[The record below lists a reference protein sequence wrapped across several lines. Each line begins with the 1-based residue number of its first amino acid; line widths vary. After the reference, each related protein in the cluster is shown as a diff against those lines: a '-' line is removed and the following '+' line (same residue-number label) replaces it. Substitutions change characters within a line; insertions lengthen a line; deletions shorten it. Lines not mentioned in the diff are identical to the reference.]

1 LECGDLSPL
10 CFRCDL
16 SQRLFFETAAS
27 SRREEKAV
35 TGHRTPKR
43 SQVTRMDLKG
53 KVAIVTGGSKGIGRG
68 IAEALIRAGLNV
80 LISARNQDEIDRA
93 VAELNK
99 PGGGKAV
106 GCVCDVRDHAS
117 VKSLFEQAT
126 SALGGVDVLINNAGI
141 GKFATVAEMPPEEFR
156 AILETNLF
164 GVYYCCH
171 EAIPLLKQRGG
182 GYIINISSLA
192 GANPHPRMAAY
203 NASKFGLNG
212 FSEALMQEV
221 RHDNIK
227 VSYIMPGSVN
237 TEFGGDTPS
246 AENSWQLQPDDIARV
261 VIDLLQHDE
270 RSLPSRVE
278 IRPSKPPRK

>member
-1 LECGDLSPL
+1 MELN
-10 CFRCDL
+10 
-16 SQRLFFETAAS
+16 
-27 SRREEKAV
+27 
-35 TGHRTPKR
+35 
-43 SQVTRMDLKG
+43 G
-53 KVAIVTGGSKGIGRG
+53 KTAIVTGGTKGIGRG
-68 IAEALIRAGLNV
+68 IAEALMRAGVNV
-80 LISARNQDEIDRA
+80 VISARKQHELDEA
-93 VAELNK
+93 VAALNK
-99 PGGGKAV
+99 VGKSKAV
-106 GCVCDVRDHAS
+106 GCVCDVRDHVA
-117 VKSLFEQAT
+117 VKSLFQQAT

-141 GKFATVAEMPPEEFR
+141 GKFATVAEMPPEDFR

-171 EAIPLLKQRGG
+171 EAIPLMKQRGG

-246 AENSWQLQPDDIARV
+246 AENSWQLQPADVARV
-261 VIDLLQHDE
+261 VIDLLEHDE

-278 IRPSKPPRK
+278 IRPSKPPRKG